1 MKSQF
6 KVTVRCLTNA
16 GDYDYEDSHELP
28 AGCQYM
34 DMQSSDNSE
43 YSSDSHTAQPP
54 RLADADNSSGHGS
67 APANAPGSAVAA
79 AEAPVQAPAP
89 SAYMGRVT
97 ISSVS
102 PKHSA
107 PTPAP
112 DTAPRNATAPA
123 QAAALSD
130 ASAGR
135 PGQGNLLSL
144 PLGPLA
150 LALPAH
156 SSKRGR
162 PIGHEQGYKDC
173 HCSACTSFCSGAP
186 HMLLWLIGV
195 AVLDTPGLS
204 SGCDHISWT
213 CLWAPPTAS
222 GLSTQSLS
230 QAEGSMGPSAGNTVM
245 CRFGAVNTCLL
256 LCKGETQQIVRYI
269 SSQTGFSP

>member
-1 MKSQF
+1 MGVRICCTCQMKSQF

-135 PGQGNLLSL
+135 PGQGNLLCQ
-144 PLGPLA
+144 PIA
-150 LALPAH
+150 A
-156 SSKRGR
+156 RGDA
-162 PIGHEQGYKDC
+162 P
-173 HCSACTSFCSGAP
+173 SGMSRGTKIA
-186 HMLLWLIGV
+186 I
-195 AVLDTPGLS
+195 AVLVPVSVLVLLICCCGLS
-204 SGCDHISWT
+204 GWRC
-213 CLWAPPTAS
+213 
-222 GLSTQSLS
+222 
-230 QAEGSMGPSAGNTVM
+230 
-245 CRFGAVNTCLL
+245 
-256 LCKGETQQIVRYI
+256 
-269 SSQTGFSP
+269 